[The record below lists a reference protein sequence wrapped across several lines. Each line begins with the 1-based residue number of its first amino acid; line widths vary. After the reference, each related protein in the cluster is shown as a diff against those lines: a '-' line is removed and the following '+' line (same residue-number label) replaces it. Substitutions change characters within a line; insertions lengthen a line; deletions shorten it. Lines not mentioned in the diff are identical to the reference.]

1 MNNRKKISKQILN
14 YLKKNPASA
23 DTLEGITDWWL
34 KSERVDQAVDQVAE
48 ALEDLIE
55 DGSIIK
61 IKSQNGQ
68 ILYRLAEQYS

>member
-1 MNNRKKISKQILN
+1 MNNRKEISKQILN

-34 KSERVDQAVDQVAE
+34 KSEKVDQAVDQVAE

-55 DGSIIK
+55 DGSIMK
-61 IKSQNGQ
+61 FKSKNGQ
-68 ILYRLAEQYS
+68 ILYRLAKK